1 MARGGLRIARDRAL
15 LSAVGELGGPRAW
28 LRFFA
33 DHPLALE
40 SLDQMGARPEKGFL
54 AQTAGSMQ

>member
-1 MARGGLRIARDRAL
+1 M